1 MIFVPLLHYFKCKN
15 SYSGNEYGLR
25 YRMIPGKRTV
35 PDPDGGEGA
44 TKEESILT
52 VDYWPDPWTLEMTDP
67 ALRRQEIFPLTDE
80 GRAAAASCLEDAFNA
95 DPERKAFWRVVDAGD
110 GTRVFRYTEP
120 LYVTES
126 CLECHGDPVGE
137 LDQYG

>member
-52 VDYWPDPWTLEMTDP
+52 VDYWPDPWTIEKTDP
-67 ALRRQEIFPLTDE
+67 ALRVQKVFPLTDE
-80 GRAAAASCLEDAFNA
+80 GREATAAFLQDAFNA
-95 DPERKAFWRVVDAGD
+95 DPDRWKKLPQHD
-110 GTRVFRYTEP
+110 GQR
-120 LYVTES
+120 
-126 CLECHGDPVGE
+126 PVGAACCRS
-137 LDQYG
+137 